1 MQDHERLRLM
11 VQVSKMYY
19 EQGMTQDQVAQVCQI
34 DRSRVS
40 RLIAQARQEGFIQI
54 QVLDPFSI
62 DSNLTQKL
70 KTKYDLEDI
79 VICDSIGVTERE
91 LKKVIG
97 MYAANFLLNVLKEG
111 DIFAVSWGE
120 TIFHTVKSLSS
131 SSPMKITVVPSVGGS
146 GLISPAYQV
155 NDLVQEV
162 ARAFGAEAKTL
173 YAPAFVNSA
182 EAKSEFVA
190 SKDIQMIQE
199 YWKKATVALVGLG
212 KAPHLYE
219 KKQESDLLFGEFYL
233 KPDELEEIKA
243 KQVVGDINTRFINCD
258 GEEQDLIVHSR
269 TISMTLEELRHC
281 RKVIGVAGGLGKVEV
296 IRGALLG
303 KQINALIT
311 DNLTAMKLLEN

>member
-1 MQDHERLRLM
+1 MQEHDRLRLM

-40 RLIAQARQEGFIQI
+40 RLITQARQEGFIQI

-70 KTKYDLEDI
+70 KIKYELEDI
-79 VICDSIGVTERE
+79 IICDSIGVPERE

-97 MYAANFLLNVLKEG
+97 MYAANFLLSVLKDG

-120 TIFHTVKSLSS
+120 TIYHTVKSLS
-131 SSPMKITVVPSVGGS
+131 PPQPLKITVVPSVGGS
-146 GLISPAYQV
+146 GLISPAYQI

-182 EAKSEFVA
+182 EAKSEFIA

-212 KAPHLYE
+212 KAPQQYE
-219 KKQESDLLFGEFYL
+219 KKHESDLIFGEFYL
-233 KPDELEEIKA
+233 KPDELEEIRSS
-243 KQVVGDINTRFINCD
+243 QVVGDINARFINRD
-258 GEEQDLIVHSR
+258 GDEQDLIVHSR
-269 TISMTLEELRHC
+269 TISMTLQELKHC
-281 RKVIGVAGGLGKVEV
+281 RKVIGVAGGLSKVEV
-296 IRGALLG
+296 IRAALTG
-303 KQINALIT
+303 NQINALIT
-311 DNLTAMKLLEN
+311 DSLTAMKLLEN